1 MIPEAVRRL
10 LESGLEKLGDRPDQ
24 IRQKL
29 SDMKLPREAYSAL
42 LHQLDDG
49 KSGLYRI
56 VAKEVRDFLENTNF
70 AEDLVKALTTLSFE
84 IKTEVRFIPN
94 DAGTARPN
102 VKSKLRVGRQSDTPR
117 RPSDPM
123 TPDPTNNDGS
133 PHDDDGA
140 TSAPASTQTKTEDA
154 S

>member
-102 VKSKLRVGRQSDTPR
+102 VKSKLRVARQSDTPR
-117 RPSDPM
+117 RPSEPM
-123 TPDPTNNDGS
+123 TPDPSTNDQAPS
-133 PHDDDGA
+133 DDAPPPSSHA
-140 TSAPASTQTKTEDA
+140 TEGDA